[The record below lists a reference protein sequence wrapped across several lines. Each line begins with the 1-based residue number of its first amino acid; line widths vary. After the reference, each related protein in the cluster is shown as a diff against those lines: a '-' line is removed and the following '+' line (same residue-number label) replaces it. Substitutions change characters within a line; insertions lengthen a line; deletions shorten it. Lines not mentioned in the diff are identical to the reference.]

1 MNPEDR
7 LIVATSTLS
16 NDPPVGLGLFACDHF
31 KRGEIIATFVGIR
44 RTINDYDN
52 RCLQGL
58 GGYAVALR
66 NGDVLDCYDGAKS
79 GRCLASMANHSGENG
94 FGAQWIR
101 RLGGLGVGG
110 YIPAKSNAHIQVS
123 GSVVKLISG
132 RIYENFGDS
141 DSDDDDDEAITINI
155 GDEILWNYNVT
166 RFLN

>member
-16 NDPPVGLGLFACDHF
+16 NDPPVGLGLFAFDDF

-44 RTINDYDN
+44 RTIHDYDN
-52 RCLQGL
+52 RCEQGL

-79 GRCLASMANHSGENG
+79 GTCLASMANHSGENG
-94 FGAQWIR
+94 VGTQWSMRMGGFVPARSNSHIR
-101 RLGGLGVGG
+101 
-110 YIPAKSNAHIQVS
+110 VS
-123 GSVVKLISG
+123 GCVVQLIAG

-141 DSDDDDDEAITINI
+141 DSDDDDDEAVAINV
-155 GDEILWNYNVT
+155 GDEILWNYKVT
-166 RFLN
+166 RLY